1 MKRFYLLVFVISA
14 FAILFITIAP
24 NSCAEEKKKKPKEVI
39 LTSTDIREDYEILGI
54 VSVRSGEVV
63 LDSINEKLKEEA
75 KNLGADY
82 VIGINYFNYSGYI
95 YAYGTAVKI
104 KKTETLKP
112 EKHAF

>member
-1 MKRFYLLVFVISA
+1 MKKIYFLL
-14 FAILFITIAP
+14 FAIVVFSALFIAIAP
-24 NSCAEEKKKKPKEVI
+24 NSCAEEKKKPKEVI
-39 LTSTDIREDYEILGI
+39 LTSTDIKEDYEILGI

-63 LDSINEKLKEEA
+63 LDSINEKLKGEA

-82 VIGINYFNYSGYI
+82 VIGISYFNYSGYI

-104 KKTETLKP
+104 KKTETLKS